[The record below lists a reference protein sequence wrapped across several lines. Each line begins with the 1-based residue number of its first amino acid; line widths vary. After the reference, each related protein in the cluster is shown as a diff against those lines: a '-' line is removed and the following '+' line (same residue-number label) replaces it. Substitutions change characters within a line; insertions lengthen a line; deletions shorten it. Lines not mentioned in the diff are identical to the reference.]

1 MEFDMGEDAARKQ
14 IDELSENH
22 DTTDD
27 LLPEHIGY
35 KDEGCDLAN
44 SCLKCPYEECIYEKL
59 GGKRL
64 WMKKERSAEMIRLY
78 TEEGKEVKELAAM
91 YGVSKRT
98 VQRALKLAR
107 SAIDNNRSNEDD
119 RSI

>member
-1 MEFDMGEDAARKQ
+1 MEFDMGEDAARKES
-14 IDELSENH
+14 DELPENC

-35 KDEGCDLAN
+35 RDEGCDLAD
-44 SCLKCPYEECIYEKL
+44 SCLNCPYEECIYDEP

-64 WMKKERSAEMIRLY
+64 WKKKARSTEVIRLH
-78 TEEGKEVKELAAM
+78 TEEGKTIKELSDM

-98 VQRALKLAR
+98 IQRSLKFAR
-107 SAIDNNRSNEDD
+107 SSTENNRSSADD
-119 RSI
+119 